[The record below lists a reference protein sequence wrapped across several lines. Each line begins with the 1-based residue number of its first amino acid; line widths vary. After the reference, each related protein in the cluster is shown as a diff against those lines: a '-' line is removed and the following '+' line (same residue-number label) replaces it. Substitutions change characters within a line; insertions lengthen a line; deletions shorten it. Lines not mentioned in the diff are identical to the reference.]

1 MASLTGQSISST
13 YDSLLKLTDN
23 GPITSSFK
31 EITDGLGNS
40 SGVFL
45 ISTGQIKLGNYTTTT
60 SFTGTAAGYLAFTS
74 SGEIITTAAPGGGI
88 SGSGTTNTIPKFTG
102 TSAIG
107 NSNITD
113 SGTLISLGSNT
124 TISSGSL
131 GIGSST
137 LTAYNLRVAK
147 NITGGTVA
155 RSIIVD
161 GTVQSDVTSVA
172 IGIGSAV
179 STQATA
185 FTLGSLYSFYSGQGT
200 LGAGSAITA
209 QYGYYAD
216 STLIGGVSNY
226 GFYGNLATAE
236 GRWNLYMNGTAN
248 NYLAGNLGVGIAVP
262 NAKLEVYVDA
272 NSFQGS
278 QITNVNTGNIAGSVT
293 NYYNGTVNQKF
304 GAIGSG
310 FTTYGVLAAN
320 DAFVY
325 SVGGGIAIAA
335 EGSNSIKFGTGSSTP
350 ERMRIN
356 SSGNVLIGSTSDNST
371 TAKLQV
377 TGGISY
383 QNIFNRQ
390 SGTSYTLVL
399 TDQNKIIEMNNGGA
413 NTLNVPTNTSVA
425 FPIGTEIQV
434 LQYGVGQTTIGG
446 AGVTLNSKSG
456 QLKIAN
462 KFTGVTLV
470 KVGTNE
476 WYVIGNLTA

>member
-1 MASLTGQSISST
+1 MASLTGQSISTT

-60 SFTGTAAGYLAFTS
+60 SFTGTAVGYLAFTS
-74 SGEIITTAAPGGGI
+74 SGEIITTTVPGGI

-102 TSAIG
+102 ASALG

-147 NITGGTVA
+147 NITGGTTA

-185 FTLGSLYSFYSGQGT
+185 FTLGSLYSFYSAQGT

-226 GFYGNLATAE
+226 GFYGNLASSS

-248 NYLAGNLGVGIAVP
+248 NYLNGNLGIGIDIP
-262 NAKLEVYVDA
+262 NAKLEVYVNA

-278 QITNVNTGNIAGSVT
+278 QITNISTGNIAGSVT

-325 SVGGGIAIAA
+325 SVGGGISLAA

-350 ERMRIN
+350 ERMRITSTGSVLIGTTTDN
-356 SSGNVLIGSTSDNST
+356 SSG
-371 TAKLQV
+371 AKLQV
-377 TGGISY
+377 SGSITY
-383 QNIFNRQ
+383 QNTFNRQ
-390 SGTSYTLVL
+390 SASYTLVL
-399 TDQNKIIEMNNGGA
+399 TDQNDIVEMNVAGA
-413 NTLNVPTNTSVA
+413 NNLTVPPNSSVA

-434 LQYGVGQTTIGG
+434 LQYGAGQTTIVAG
-446 AGVTLNSKSG
+446 AGVTLVSKSSH
-456 QLKIAN
+456 LKIAN
-462 KFTGVTLV
+462 RWTGVTLV
-470 KVGTNE
+470 KVATNE
-476 WYVIGNLTA
+476 WYVIGNLAA